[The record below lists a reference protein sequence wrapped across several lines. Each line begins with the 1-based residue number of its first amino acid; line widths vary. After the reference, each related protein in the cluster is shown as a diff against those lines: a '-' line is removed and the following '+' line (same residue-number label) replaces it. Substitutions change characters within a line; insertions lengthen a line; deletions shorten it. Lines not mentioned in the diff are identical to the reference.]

1 MYMYM
6 PENVVVV
13 LYHVVWDMQSEPS
26 VEKQSSD
33 YKKCGRGKN
42 LIGHH
47 DCSDYN
53 ALAFK
58 FVQYCNSCCC

>member
-13 LYHVVWDMQSEPS
+13 LYHVVWYMQSEPMAS
-26 VEKQSSD
+26 AEKQSSY

-53 ALAFK
+53 A
-58 FVQYCNSCCC
+58 QE